1 MAVIAV
7 TVALARLVNVR
18 IVTVK
23 KRNNAGYTTKQ
34 KKRIND

>member
-1 MAVIAV
+1 MDVIAV
-7 TVALARLVNVR
+7 TVVLAQIVNVR

-23 KRNNAGYTTKQ
+23 KRNSAGYTTKQ

>member
-1 MAVIAV
+1 MDVIAV
-7 TVALARLVNVR
+7 TVVLAQIVNAK

>member
-1 MAVIAV
+1 MDAIVQM
-7 TVALARLVNVR
+7 VALAQIVNAR

>member
-1 MAVIAV
+1 MDVIAV
-7 TVALARLVNVR
+7 TVALARLVNAR

-23 KRNNAGYTTKQ
+23 KRNNARYTTKQ

>member
-1 MAVIAV
+1 MDVIAV
-7 TVALARLVNVR
+7 TVALAQIVNAR

>member
-7 TVALARLVNVR
+7 TVVLAQIVNAK
-18 IVTVK
+18 IVVVK

>member
-7 TVALARLVNVR
+7 IVALARLVNAR